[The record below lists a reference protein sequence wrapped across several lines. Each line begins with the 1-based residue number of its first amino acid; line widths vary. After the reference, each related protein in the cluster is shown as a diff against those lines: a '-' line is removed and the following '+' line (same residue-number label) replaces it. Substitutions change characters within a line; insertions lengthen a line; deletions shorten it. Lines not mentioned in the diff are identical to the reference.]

1 MKKSIHLAL
10 ALAATAACSVASA
23 GVITFESFA
32 PGVYSQGATFGSG
45 YDILTV
51 QGTPSEFLGGAI
63 LQGSDPLS
71 CEIAAC
77 PVGNASRYYVG
88 LADTGLNFMRS
99 DMSIL
104 LSSLDFGFVL
114 PVASLVVGPVG
125 QLRVTGTL
133 SNGTTTSVEKDFS
146 AQNAGGKFAFS
157 RWDIGGTFAQ
167 TRFTQVAFN
176 ACLYLDNFCSFD
188 SDDTRGQAQFAIDN
202 IAFVPEPASLALV
215 GVSLF
220 GMFAAGRRSKSRKSV

>member
-1 MKKSIHLAL
+1 MKKFIHLAL
-10 ALAATAACSVASA
+10 ALAATAACSAASA
-23 GVITFESFA
+23 GVVTFESFA
-32 PGVYSQGATFGSG
+32 PTIYSQGATFGSG
-45 YDILTV
+45 YDKLTV

-63 LQGSDPLS
+63 LQGSDPSS
-71 CEIAAC
+71 CDIAAC

-99 DMSIL
+99 DTSIL

-114 PVASLVVGPVG
+114 PVAGLVVGPVG

-133 SNGTTTSVEKDFS
+133 SNGDTTSVAKDFS
-146 AQNAGGKFAFS
+146 SQNADGNFAFS

-176 ACLYLDNFCSFD
+176 ACLYLTDGSCSFD
-188 SDDTRGQAQFAIDN
+188 SNFTMGQAQFAIDN
-202 IAFVPEPASLALV
+202 IEFVPEPASMALV
-215 GVSLF
+215 AISLG
-220 GMFAAGRRSKSRKSV
+220 GMFAVRRRKSAPSA